1 MYGFK
6 PFGSFRTTF
15 MSKQLILED
24 FERRFENEKR
34 KIELDME
41 NENKNAKKFGRKPNL
56 FYLP

>member
-6 PFGSFRTTF
+6 PFGSFRTNF
-15 MSKQLILED
+15 MSKQLIEED

-41 NENKNAKKFGRKPNL
+41 HENKKAKEFGRKPNQ